1 MEENKE
7 RARDTLHRCG
17 RISDGFMFRIR
28 NIFLRAAPT
37 PRRSCPIFSSAN
49 RDTFQSRYC
58 VDCPKL
64 HSLSPARLLFHMS
77 LNAQIDFP
85 SGKKKKKKRKGYGI
99 RTVAEL
105 VYRFYRIA
113 ESQKHVLPRLRS
125 SIPRSI
131 ALYRIAVGET
141 LIISRKERNPV
152 GSVANA

>member
-64 HSLSPARLLFHMS
+64 HSLSPTRLLFHMS

-85 SGKKKKKKRKGYGI
+85 SGKKKRKKEKAGI

-113 ESQKHVLPRLRS
+113 ESQKHVLSRLRS
-125 SIPRSI
+125 SISRSI
-131 ALYRIAVGET
+131 ALYHIAARET
-141 LIISRKERNPV
+141 LIIGRKERNPV
-152 GSVANA
+152 GSVANV